1 MAKIYLVRHCEAEG
15 NVTRRMQANAEALVT
30 ARGYAQCECLR
41 RRFEGVHIDAVY
53 SSDAFRA
60 IQTALPLAEERGLRL
75 RVSLA
80 LREIAAGVW
89 EDTAWGNIMAE
100 YPEAYRRWR
109 QTPWDLATPGC
120 SSFQEVGER
129 LLCGLRAI
137 AREIGPDGV
146 AVAASHSCAIKAAQ
160 CLMLQKPMTDMKEM
174 GHGENTSVSLLHFD
188 ADGTIRVAYRN
199 DVSHLPPELRQEH
212 IGVPPADIN
221 VAVYPARLPEQADI
235 LLDLTSQEA
244 AQRGVAFDGP
254 QWLHGAEALLRQH
267 PDFLAIGY
275 LHDKP
280 CGFVRMELEDSL
292 PTGCALIRQIYVIPE
307 LQERGFCEQLY
318 GYAVHQLRYTR
329 IVDTALLPAHGSPDV
344 ERLASRFG
352 YTAAEGCGTYRSLYL
367 FTPPCPYPLL
377 F

>member
-80 LREIAAGVW
+80 LREVAAGVW

-109 QTPWDLATPGC
+109 QTPWELATPGC

-160 CLMLQKPMTDMKEM
+160 CLMLQKPMTEMKEM
-174 GHGENTSVSLLHFD
+174 GH
-188 ADGTIRVAYRN
+188 
-199 DVSHLPPELRQEH
+199 
-212 IGVPPADIN
+212 
-221 VAVYPARLPEQADI
+221 
-235 LLDLTSQEA
+235 
-244 AQRGVAFDGP
+244 
-254 QWLHGAEALLRQH
+254 
-267 PDFLAIGY
+267 
-275 LHDKP
+275 
-280 CGFVRMELEDSL
+280 DSL
-292 PTGCALIRQIYVIPE
+292 QRAI
-307 LQERGFCEQLY
+307 
-318 GYAVHQLRYTR
+318 
-329 IVDTALLPAHGSPDV
+329 
-344 ERLASRFG
+344 LAR
-352 YTAAEGCGTYRSLYL
+352 
-367 FTPPCPYPLL
+367 
-377 F
+377 

>member
-1 MAKIYLVRHCEAEG
+1 MAKVYLVRHCEAEG
-15 NVTRRMQANAEALVT
+15 NVTRRMQASAEALVT
-30 ARGYAQCECLR
+30 TRGCAQCECLR
-41 RRFEGVHIDAVY
+41 RRFQGVHIDAVY

-60 IQTALPLAEERGLRL
+60 IQTVLPLAEERGLRL

-89 EDTAWGNIMAE
+89 EDTGWGNIMAE

-120 SSFQEVGER
+120 NSFQEVGER
-129 LLCGLRAI
+129 LLCGLRTI

-160 CLMLQKPMTDMKEM
+160 CLMLHKPMTELKEM
-174 GHGENTSVSLLHFD
+174 GHGENTSVSLLHID
-188 ADGTIRVAYRN
+188 ADGAIRVEYRN

-212 IGVPPADIN
+212 IGVPPEDIN
-221 VAVYPARLPEQADI
+221 MAVYPARLPEQADI
-235 LLDLTSQEA
+235 LLELAAQEA
-244 AQRGVAFDGP
+244 ARRGGIFDGA
-254 QWLHGAEALLRQH
+254 QWLDEAEASLRQH
-267 PDFLAIGY
+267 PGFLAVGW
-275 LHDKP
+275 LHGVP
-280 CGFVRMELEDSL
+280 CGFVRMELRGDL
-292 PTGCALIRQIYVIPE
+292 PAGCAVIRQIYVVPE

-318 GYAVHQLRYTR
+318 GYAVHRLRYTR
-329 IVDTALLPAHGSPDV
+329 TVDTALLPAHGSPDV
-344 ERLASRFG
+344 ERIAARFG
-352 YTAAEGCGTYRSLYL
+352 YTATEGGAYRSLYL